1 MYHRIDPIKR
11 PDRYRHGKHA
21 TARCGK
27 RRIAVHWNFMT
38 LELSLYGLSSLALG
52 FIGLFAA
59 FVLALHDGERSSRPL
74 WLSVFLVGLS
84 LPMLMGFFEEAGWM
98 DHPLAFYPPVVAAFT
113 AGPALFLYARLPWRR
128 SLDSRDWMH
137 GVPLIVGILTAINWD
152 RASTGDPANAFMLWA
167 SLMYLTSS
175 LYAALTLRMLK
186 RYRRALDD
194 HFSDAYRHRLNWLR
208 FASWSLL
215 ALIFIDVLFGVLLS
229 SQAAST
235 ETARLTLSLLLSL
248 TIFLLSLSALRNPAR
263 YLVEIAGPEK
273 PRYASSRASPETFAR
288 WRERLQ
294 QVMRDEQPYLIND
307 LSLTDL
313 AGKLGI
319 SPHNLSQLLNKELGL
334 TFYDFINRARIR
346 RACEL
351 LSDTDSTVLEVAF
364 DSGFN
369 NKASFYTA
377 FRQQMDAT
385 PSAYRLAAKNK
396 LQSSSA
402 A

>member
-1 MYHRIDPIKR
+1 
-11 PDRYRHGKHA
+11 
-21 TARCGK
+21 
-27 RRIAVHWNFMT
+27 MT
-38 LELSLYGLSSLALG
+38 LELSIYGLSSLALG
-52 FIGLFAA
+52 FVGLFTA
-59 FVLALHDGERSSRPL
+59 FVLALHDSEKSSRPL
-74 WLSVFLVGLS
+74 WLSVFLAGLS

-98 DHPLAFYPPVVAAFT
+98 GHPLAFYPPAIAAFS
-113 AGPALFLYARLPWRR
+113 AGPALFLYARQPWRR
-128 SLDSRDWMH
+128 SLDSRDWIH
-137 GVPLIVGILTAINWD
+137 GVPVIIGVLTAVYWD
-152 RASTGDPANAFMLWA
+152 RARPGDPANAFMLWA

-175 LYAALTLRMLK
+175 LYAVLTLRMLK

-194 HFSDAYRHRLNWLR
+194 HFSDAYRRRLSWLS
-208 FASWSLL
+208 FAAWSLL

-229 SQAAST
+229 TRAASI

-263 YLVEIAGPEK
+263 YLVEIAAPQK
-273 PRYASSRASPETFAR
+273 PSYASSRVSPETFAR

-294 QVMRDEQPYLIND
+294 QVMRDERPYMIND

-313 AGKLGI
+313 AGKLDL
-319 SPHNLSQLLNKELGL
+319 SPHKLSQLLNKELGL
-334 TFYDFINRARIR
+334 TFYDFINQARIR

-351 LSDTDSTVLEVAF
+351 LSSTDRTVLEVAF